1 MMKHYYI
8 CYDIGYGERGIKEE
22 CLTDLEVKKWITSN
36 FNSKVADVWFC
47 DSPNR
52 YQISD
57 DIVILSEF
65 EFDEKDW
72 VSSGEGT

>member
-1 MMKHYYI
+1 MEHYYI
-8 CYDIGYGERGIKEE
+8 CYDIGYGERGIKEDY
-22 CLTDLEVKKWITSN
+22 LIASEVKIWITAN
-36 FNSKVADVWFC
+36 FSSTLADIWFY
-47 DSPNR
+47 DLPHR

-57 DIVILSEF
+57 DIVILSEI